1 MKIYLFV
8 ALLFVCG
15 CSTYER
21 VERHHYHD
29 SPAQT
34 THPPHAAILLEP
46 RPASTITIEIRR

>member
-1 MKIYLFV
+1 MKICLFV
-8 ALLFVCG
+8 VMLFACG

-29 SPAQT
+29 SPAQA

-46 RPASTITIEIRR
+46 QPARPITIEIRR